1 MWKLC
6 NFYNINLTCSRHQG
20 YLYKHFKNL
29 RGCRC
34 SECRQLKC
42 VLFFM
47 QVLYFSGKVPP
58 SIPFLVEFTC
68 KVGNSGVKCAV
79 KTPTPEM
86 APLFFEAIEALLK

>member
-1 MWKLC
+1 
-6 NFYNINLTCSRHQG
+6 
-20 YLYKHFKNL
+20 
-29 RGCRC
+29 
-34 SECRQLKC
+34 
-42 VLFFM
+42 M

-68 KVGNSGVKCAV
+68 KVGSCGVKCAV